1 MGRGWGGGSLGQS
14 SFCLAMP
21 WGAALPRGIG
31 VVLTDF
37 HFLLQCLGLRLRA
50 SLVGPYSHR
59 KGPEALVL
67 MAWGEPICI

>member
-1 MGRGWGGGSLGQS
+1 
-14 SFCLAMP
+14 MP

-37 HFLLQCLGLRLRA
+37 QFLLQCLGLRLRA
-50 SLVGPYSHR
+50 SLVDPYSHR

-67 MAWGEPICI
+67 MARGEPICI

>member
-1 MGRGWGGGSLGQS
+1 
-14 SFCLAMP
+14 MP

-37 HFLLQCLGLRLRA
+37 QFLLQCLGLRLRA

-59 KGPEALVL
+59 KGPEPSSSWPGVNRSAFSLQTL
-67 MAWGEPICI
+67 AGGQRGQPQAQ